1 MGGQLVALPVFLRR
15 KGFAVQ
21 VDLKTNSSDF
31 DPYAFDMHPSHFDIK
46 LLPASFHLPEVC
58 RQIYSEAALTAYH
71 QNVFLFN
78 GPLEE
83 RYGLF
88 DCLMEVQ
95 REAIQSVEIGA
106 THLFWTIRSYEFAEP
121 MTDILPNLEHIL
133 VSARALEY
141 TCCGM
146 PTLRNKVIEE
156 VQTVVMQRLREVY
169 GDNIKIEFE
178 K

>member
-1 MGGQLVALPVFLRR
+1 MGVQLVTLPKYSGQ
-15 KGFAVQ
+15 KGFAIEPGLDV
-21 VDLKTNSSDF
+21 SDAVPYMF
-31 DPYAFDMHPSHFDIK
+31 DHYAKFNIK
-46 LLPASFHLPEVC
+46 RLLASFHLPEVC
-58 RQIYSEAALTAYH
+58 RQIYSEGALTAYQ

-78 GPLEE
+78 GPLE
-83 RYGLF
+83 RKYGRF

-106 THLFWTIRSYEFAEP
+106 THLNWTIRRYEFAEP
-121 MTDILPNLEHIL
+121 MTDVFPNLEHIL
-133 VSARALEY
+133 VSAQALKY
-141 TCCGM
+141 TSCGL

-156 VQTVVMQRLREVY
+156 VQTVVLQRLREVY